1 MGIGIRLR
9 RTGSGGRGRREGIEG
24 SKRAGANSGMR
35 LWNAWGELASTSPA
49 SIVPRM
55 SSLPASICCATWI
68 RRKSWP
74 KPPKTS
80 RGTVSIVDLFC
91 GCGGLT
97 LGAWE
102 AARVKN
108 RKLKVKLAI
117 DTCGDA
123 LAVYRAN
130 FHVSETTAREIDIR
144 EVFPGKLGSRPRAVE
159 RTAVL
164 KAGKVD
170 ILVAGPPCQGH
181 SDLNNHTRRKDPRNG
196 LYLRVIRAVELVK
209 PRIVLIEN
217 VGAVVHDHSNVVAR
231 SVKILQS
238 IGYAVATRFVRASTL
253 GLPQR
258 RKRHILLGVRD
269 ADFDVADAF
278 PTDSRPPV
286 AVSDYLADIQDESE
300 HRTEMYYTP
309 SRMTPRNCKRAEY
322 LFKHDMYDL
331 PNKQRPTCHKNG
343 HSYISMYGRLR
354 WDQPAQTIT
363 TGFGCMGQGR
373 FVHPTRPRVITP
385 HEAAR
390 IQGFPDFFNFSA
402 ATTRRSLQDLIGNAV
417 PPPIG
422 ALLVARLLERAF

>member
-1 MGIGIRLR
+1 MP
-9 RTGSGGRGRREGIEG
+9 S
-24 SKRAGANSGMR
+24 
-35 LWNAWGELASTSPA
+35 SPA
-49 SIVPRM
+49 R
-55 SSLPASICCATWI
+55 ICAATWS

-74 KPPKTS
+74 KPPQTS
-80 RGTVSIVDLFC
+80 CGTVAIIDLFC

-102 AARVKN
+102 AARAIN
-108 RKLKVKLAI
+108 RRLKVKLAI

-130 FHVSETTAREIDIR
+130 FDVSKATARQIDIR
-144 EVFPGKLGSRPRAVE
+144 KVFPGKLGSRPQAVE
-159 RTAVL
+159 LTTVR

-196 LYLRVIRAVELVK
+196 LYLRAVRAVELLK

-217 VGAVVHDHSNVVAR
+217 VGPVIHDHSNVVAR

-238 IGYAVATRFVRASTL
+238 IGYAVATQFVRAWTL

-258 RKRHILLGVRD
+258 RKRHILLAVRN

-278 PTDSRPPV
+278 PTDVQEPV
-286 AVSDYLADIQDESE
+286 PVSDYLADIEDEPE
-300 HRTEMYYTP
+300 DQTEMFRTP
-309 SRMTPRNCKRAEY
+309 SRMMPRNRKRAEY
-322 LFKHDMYDL
+322 LFRYDVYDL
-331 PNKQRPTCHKNG
+331 PNKQRPPCHKNG
-343 HSYISMYGRLR
+343 HSYISMYGRLH
-354 WDQPAQTIT
+354 WNQPAQTIT

-390 IQGFPDFFNFSA
+390 IQGFPDFFDFSA
-402 ATTRRSLQDLIGNAV
+402 AKTRRLLHDLIGNAV

-422 ALLVARLLERAF
+422 ALLVARLLERTF